1 MYNTKTIYSGSTTN
15 GVQAFGQPSTTLN
28 ASDYISNKKSNLI
41 LCNSRMCLPKTPTIN
56 QSNYLLLKKANYI
69 KYSNATNPQGSSKNC
84 LASGLTTTIDLLNV
98 SVIQNNAG
106 TSPATISTSSVPYL
120 TYAIDPSGVMFGNTI
135 CGLND
140 VNNFRIINS

>member
-1 MYNTKTIYSGSTTN
+1 MYNSKTTYSGTTTN
-15 GVQAFGQPSTTLN
+15 GRQTFGQSSPNQT
-28 ASDYISNKKSNLI
+28 AGDYILNKKTKSTF
-41 LCNSRMCLPKTPTIN
+41 CNSRTCLPKTPTIN

-69 KYSNATNPQGSSKNC
+69 KYSDAQGSSKND

-98 SVIQNNAG
+98 PVIQNNAG
-106 TSPATISTSSVPYL
+106 TSPATISTSSVSYL

-140 VNNFRIINS
+140 INNFRIINS